1 MGICV
6 LRRKGVSGEKR
17 ERRSQRVIAIIIWG
31 YIPTKKI
38 IWGCTGQD
46 DEEEQQQQKKE
57 RTSAITTSLGLISS
71 FSWRIPTLIL
81 FFFLLYSNS
90 YLLFICH
97 ADTNGYIWM
106 GVLLLMFFIFHLI

>member
-81 FFFLLYSNS
+81 FFF
-90 YLLFICH
+90 
-97 ADTNGYIWM
+97 
-106 GVLLLMFFIFHLI
+106 